1 MCTRIRPMC
10 TRIRRPP
17 MPTSVFD
24 RRRLRLFLLAILLL
38 PIAWRPVDAAPSAD
52 SARALIEEVSAEV
65 LTILGDRSRGNRQ
78 KFDALVVVLDEPID
92 LALVGRLI
100 LGRYWRIAADTQRQQ
115 YLQLFREYALANLAS
130 KLHLYQGQSFEVT
143 RAKVVSDKD
152 ALVTSRIL
160 SDGEPPLQVDWRLR
174 QQNDGRL
181 VAIDLIVEGV
191 SLIVTLRSEFA
202 SVIERLGFDGLLA
215 ELRHRIVQTRQ
226 A

>member
-1 MCTRIRPMC
+1 L
-10 TRIRRPP
+10 
-17 MPTSVFD
+17 S
-24 RRRLRLFLLAILLL
+24 LLAILLL
-38 PIAWRPVDAAPSAD
+38 PLAWRPVDAAPSAE

-65 LTILGDRSRGNRQ
+65 LTILSDPSRGDRQ
-78 KFDALVVVLDEPID
+78 KFDDLVVLLEKPID
-92 LALVGRLI
+92 LDLVARLI
-100 LGRYWRIAADTQRQQ
+100 LGRYWRTTDDGQRQQ

-143 RAKVVSDKD
+143 GAKVVSDQD

-174 QQNDGRL
+174 QRSDGAL
-181 VAIDLIVEGV
+181 VTIDLIVEGV

-202 SVIERLGFDGLLA
+202 SVIERQGFDGLLA
-215 ELRHRIVQTRQ
+215 ELRTRIAQTRQ

>member
-1 MCTRIRPMC
+1 MC
-10 TRIRRPP
+10 TRIRRLP
-17 MPTSVFD
+17 MQTSVFD
-24 RRRLRLFLLAILLL
+24 RRRLRLCLLAILLL

-65 LTILGDRSRGNRQ
+65 LTILGDQSRGDRQ

-100 LGRYWRIAADTQRQQ
+100 LGRYWRTAADNQRQQ

-143 RAKVVSDKD
+143 GAKVVSDKD

-215 ELRHRIVQTRQ
+215 ELRQRIVQTRQ

>member
-1 MCTRIRPMC
+1 MR
-10 TRIRRPP
+10 
-17 MPTSVFD
+17 TSALD
-24 RRRLRLFLLAILLL
+24 RGLARLSLLAILLL
-38 PIAWRPVDAAPSAD
+38 PLAWRPLEAAPSPE

-65 LTILGDRSRGNRQ
+65 LTILSDQSRGDRQ
-78 KFDALVVVLDEPID
+78 KFDALVVLLNEPID
-92 LALVGRLI
+92 LDLVGRLI
-100 LGRYWRIAADTQRQQ
+100 LGRYWRTADDAQRQQ
-115 YLQLFREYALANLAS
+115 YLELFRQYALANLAS

-143 RAKVVSDKD
+143 GAKVVSDKD

-174 QQNDGRL
+174 ERNDGGL
-181 VAIDLIVEGV
+181 VTIDLIVEGV

-215 ELRHRIVQTRQ
+215 ELRQRIAQTRQ